1 MFEAIRRDRREDPE
15 VSIRELAV
23 RHGVHR
29 RTVRQALASAEPP
42 PSQLAEQRGLSLSAM
57 ISELTVRG
65 LAQLD
70 TPLSVARDEVTGL
83 PVISLGRSI
92 TAAEVA
98 DLIDEER

>member
-1 MFEAIRRDRREDPE
+1 
-15 VSIRELAV
+15 
-23 RHGVHR
+23 
-29 RTVRQALASAEPP
+29 
-42 PSQLAEQRGLSLSAM
+42 M

>member
-1 MFEAIRRDRREDPE
+1 MM
-15 VSIRELAV
+15 
-23 RHGVHR
+23 
-29 RTVRQALASAEPP
+29 QACAP
-42 PSQLAEQRGLSLSAM
+42 PSIFPLELHARAKQLAEQRGLSLSAM